1 MVSDRQLTGMSR
13 DTGGTSRR
21 RFLTASGTLLGG
33 LAAGTSVAAA
43 ESEDR
48 FIVDVAGV
56 DWDALTSEVEVLHDL
71 REIDAAVVRGHSA
84 DLERVTTEFAP
95 DTSYELDLPHEADV
109 PAEPTDESAT
119 DEPLYPF
126 QWDKQAQGVPSAHE
140 VTRGDGTRVA
150 VIDTGVDP
158 AHPDLADA
166 VNEDLSRNFAGD
178 DGDFRDIGYHGTHVS
193 GIVAASDEN
202 ETGIVGTAPG
212 TDLVA
217 LRVFGGPT
225 AGFGS
230 ILAAITYSVSVGCDV
245 ANLSLGSYPV
255 AREELGEFYGKFL
268 NRTTTYANSEGTL
281 LVAAAGNDAADLQHD
296 KNLISLPNE
305 AAQVMSVSAT
315 STVGFDPT
323 TGERDEPAWT
333 PATYTNYG
341 TNAIDMSAPGGDI
354 PPGGDVPDLVL
365 STIPTYFPFP
375 DTYAYLGGTS
385 MAAPQVAGAAALVKS
400 ANPGYNANQIQSA
413 LERAAVDRG
422 RNGRD
427 PYHGRGFLDTAG
439 AVTGDTPGKG
449 NGNGRGN
456 GKGH

>member
-1 MVSDRQLTGMSR
+1 MSR

-225 AGFGS
+225 AGFGT
-230 ILAAITYSVSVGCDV
+230 IRKADHHVDPDHRGR
-245 ANLSLGSYPV
+245 LG
-255 AREELGEFYGKFL
+255 
-268 NRTTTYANSEGTL
+268 
-281 LVAAAGNDAADLQHD
+281 
-296 KNLISLPNE
+296 
-305 AAQVMSVSAT
+305 
-315 STVGFDPT
+315 
-323 TGERDEPAWT
+323 
-333 PATYTNYG
+333 
-341 TNAIDMSAPGGDI
+341 
-354 PPGGDVPDLVL
+354 
-365 STIPTYFPFP
+365 
-375 DTYAYLGGTS
+375 
-385 MAAPQVAGAAALVKS
+385 
-400 ANPGYNANQIQSA
+400 QIEQGIH
-413 LERAAVDRG
+413 AVDGATPRRAGGRPVQDDHPAIAEAICPGDPSRG
-422 RNGRD
+422 CIRGGRS
-427 PYHGRGFLDTAG
+427 HSTRKKKLR
-439 AVTGDTPGKG
+439 TPFTSPLQLL
-449 NGNGRGN
+449 
-456 GKGH
+456 